1 MGVKNKDTKLAVYKN
16 KRKGGECDMTNALQL
31 YTKHLLFVGVVLA
44 MLLPAFAAAQDIDPV
59 VEDTGGFYVTDQPQ
73 FGLATGGD
81 DQGLIGV
88 IEQIIK
94 FFASILAVLAIL
106 VIVIAGILYIT
117 SGGDEGRIQT
127 AKTWLT
133 YAIIGLI
140 IALLAWV
147 IVNTV
152 ANALDAGQ

>member
-1 MGVKNKDTKLAVYKN
+1 
-16 KRKGGECDMTNALQL
+16 MTNTLQS
-31 YTKHLLFVGVVLA
+31 YTKYLLFVGVMLA
-44 MLLPAFAAAQDIDPV
+44 MFLPALAFAQEGEGFFVSEDPK
-59 VEDTGGFYVTDQPQ
+59 
-73 FGLATGGD
+73 FGLASGGD
-81 DQGLIGV
+81 EQNIIGV

-117 SGGDEGRIQT
+117 SGGDEGRIAT

-152 ANALDAGQ
+152 AGALSAGGQ